1 MARTRSAKRG
11 GGQAAVAGAAKATKT
26 TKRRLG
32 VRTHGGDGALH
43 VPMPAMRGARAKAA
57 AGSKHAGV
65 REALENLPPSAEK
78 ARPSAP
84 IRALLSD
91 AREVL
96 AIARRSGTKLVRAGL
111 DRRFLEELPH
121 RIELLDRAQKAW
133 ERQRTRTE
141 PASLQRAREDAAQL
155 KTDMLAAGRFLLR
168 NDAKAQRQL
177 DQIAAGEGLEDL
189 IEDLRALAVFW
200 TQHEDTIAKSDLG
213 DDVVERA
220 QAMASRLTL
229 MNRGA
234 KDRQHDEAHVHRN
247 RALALLDEAVHEV
260 RAAGRYVFRDAPER
274 LALFRYEF
282 RHVAK

>member
-11 GGQAAVAGAAKATKT
+11 GGQATVAGAAKA

-57 AGSKHAGV
+57 AGTKHPGV
-65 REALENLPPSAEK
+65 QEAMESLPTSAEHV
-78 ARPSAP
+78 RPAAP

-91 AREVL
+91 ARDVL
-96 AIARRSGTKLVRAGL
+96 AIARRSGTKLIRAGL

-133 ERQRTRTE
+133 ERQRSRTE
-141 PASLQRAREDAAQL
+141 PASMQRAREDAAQL

-168 NDAKAQRQL
+168 NDDKAQRQL

-200 TQHEDTIAKSDLG
+200 RNHEDALEKSDLG
-213 DDVVERA
+213 DDVMDRA
-220 QAMASRLTL
+220 HAMATRLTI
-229 MNRGA
+229 MNRCA
-234 KDRQHDEAHVHRN
+234 KDREHETAHAHRN